1 MRYRQIKIERNRRQD
16 KSMKILQRSLVYL
29 INKSMYRVKSMWD
42 TNIGIIATL
51 GLENPNTN
59 AIIIQT

>member
-1 MRYRQIKIERNRRQD
+1 
-16 KSMKILQRSLVYL
+16 
-29 INKSMYRVKSMWD
+29 MYRVKSMWD

>member
-1 MRYRQIKIERNRRQD
+1 MRYRKIKIERNRRQD
-16 KSMKILQRSLVYL
+16 KTMKILYRSLVYL
-29 INKSMYRVKSMWD
+29 INNSMYRVKSMWD
-42 TNIGIIATL
+42 KNIGIIATL